1 MALVAT
7 QVASTL
13 TASGGARRANAVRAA
28 RDVHAR
34 AARDVHA
41 PPQPHASVPAPV
53 ATR

>member
-7 QVASTL
+7 QVGSTL
-13 TASGGARRANAVRAA
+13 MASGARRAT

-41 PPQPHASVPAPV
+41 PPQPHASVAAPV
-53 ATR
+53 AIR

>member
-7 QVASTL
+7 QVGSTL
-13 TASGGARRANAVRAA
+13 IASGGARAA

-41 PPQPHASVPAPV
+41 PPQPHASVAAPV